1 MSVIES
7 AKRGLSVSE
16 NAPKAHAP
24 GATSAAAV
32 DVCVCT
38 YNRPAI
44 VEALRSLSLQEGC
57 DGMKIR
63 VVVADNAAQSSAR
76 SLVDAAA
83 RELGLDV
90 AYVHAP
96 ANNISVARNACLDFA
111 TAEWIAFL
119 DDDEVASPQW
129 LSQLLAAARR
139 GGWDAVLGP
148 VQALY
153 SPSAPAWIRTGD
165 FHSQRPVYVRGRIE
179 TGYTGN
185 VLIRRSLI
193 ERQNLRFRVELG
205 RSGGEDADFLYRL
218 SDAGGRI
225 GFEQAAL
232 AFEPVVASR
241 ASLRW
246 LLRRNFRAGQTH
258 GSRLHQ
264 RAPGV
269 FRRSGKLLLAAAKAV
284 FCALATA
291 VYLRRRTQ
299 RYRFLMRAA
308 LHCGVVARLAGMRE
322 ISCY

>member
-1 MSVIES
+1 M
-7 AKRGLSVSE
+7 
-16 NAPKAHAP
+16 
-24 GATSAAAV
+24 
-32 DVCVCT
+32 
-38 YNRPAI
+38 
-44 VEALRSLSLQEGC
+44 
-57 DGMKIR
+57 R
-63 VVVADNAAQSSAR
+63 VVVADNAAHSAAR
-76 SLVDAAA
+76 ALVDAAA
-83 RELGLDV
+83 SELGLDI
-90 AYVHAP
+90 AYIHAP
-96 ANNISVARNACLDFA
+96 AHNISIARNACLNFA

-129 LSQLLAAARR
+129 LNQLLAAARR

-153 SPSAPAWIRTGD
+153 SPSAPVWIRTGD
-165 FHSQRPVYVRGRIE
+165 FHSQGPVYVRGRIE

-193 ERQNLRFRVELG
+193 ERQNLRFKVELG

-225 GFEQAAL
+225 GFEPAAL
-232 AFEPVVASR
+232 AYEPVVANR

-264 RAPGV
+264 RASGP
-269 FRRSGKLLLAAAKAV
+269 FQKAGKLLLAAAKAA
-284 FCALATA
+284 FCGVATA
-291 VYLRRRTQ
+291 VYLRRSTQ

-322 ISCY
+322 IKCY